1 MRISFLLAP
10 VVSAFLVG
18 ACADDPSSPTP
29 DPVPPATKAVYI
41 LNEGQYG
48 DPAGARLSL
57 YDIDRDIVYTDV
69 YESANAGAHL
79 GSLGDDI
86 IVRDGKAY
94 VVMSGSHDLK
104 IISTADHRLLQ
115 SATYPGADPHDV
127 VISADG
133 TRMFLTMLFS
143 DSVLSIDPATLS
155 VRRGIRVGPNPQG
168 MVVAGLRLFVCNSG
182 FGEGV
187 TVSVIN
193 TENEELLRTIT
204 LHYGPTGV
212 AFAPDGSVWVSC
224 TGNAVLD
231 SPFEGRVYVID
242 GSSLAVKDSVVF
254 PNQLLFGPIALSE
267 DGYAY
272 VLGVTGG
279 SFYGGPVHRI
289 SMSTHELTLNYIPG
303 TYYAIASEPGTG
315 SLYLADAKSFSGAG
329 EITVMTPRGTVKKR
343 FAAQRGPG
351 KFAFTF

>member
-10 VVSAFLVG
+10 VVSAFLVA
-18 ACADDPSSPTP
+18 ACADDSSSPGP
-29 DPVPPATKAVYI
+29 DPVPPTTKAVYI

-57 YDIDRDIVYTDV
+57 YDIDRDTVYTDV

-86 IVRDGKAY
+86 VVRGDRAY

-143 DSVLSIDPATLS
+143 DSVLSIDPATLA

-168 MVVAGLRLFVCNSG
+168 MALAGLRLFVCNSG
-182 FGEGV
+182 FGASR

-193 TENEELLRTIT
+193 VENAELLKTIE
-204 LHYGPTGV
+204 LSDGPTGV
-212 AFAPDGSVWVSC
+212 AFAPDGSVWVTC
-224 TGNAVLD
+224 TGNAYLSVP
-231 SPFEGRVYVID
+231 STGRVYVID
-242 GSSLAVKDSVVF
+242 GSTLTVKDSVVF
-254 PNQLLFGPIALSE
+254 PDQLFGPITLGD

-272 VLGVTGG
+272 VLGVTPG
-279 SFYGGPVHRI
+279 SYYGGPVHRV
-289 SMSTHELTLNYIPG
+289 SMSTLQVTMNYASG
-303 TYYAIASEPGTG
+303 TYYALASEPETG
-315 SLYLADAKSFSGAG
+315 NLYVADAKNFTGTG
-329 EITVMTPRGTVKKR
+329 EIRILTSAGTVKKT